1 MPEPFLPKA
10 ERSIVKGCLEERLR
24 IRKRLRILV
33 LKVGSQI
40 LTDKSGA
47 LSPRAFG
54 RIARQVALLRAEGV
68 RVVLVSSGAIAAGR
82 EKIGLG
88 KKPLSLALKQ
98 AAASAGQSSLMI
110 QWERALGRHGI
121 HTAQIL
127 LPPSDIVDRER
138 FTNLERTTETLLS
151 LGIVP
156 VVNENDAVATFEIR
170 FGDNDRLSA
179 YVAGLVRAE
188 CLLLLSDVSHLYTA
202 DPRVVRDAKKIVCI
216 HGISPDI
223 ERMAGVSRSGLGT
236 GGMASKVSTAL
247 WANRWGL
254 PVGVLKG
261 DLPSGIFRFFE
272 GKTGTLFETRAA
284 LPSNRKIWIGH
295 FSRPRGGFRLDMG
308 AAKALSEGKRSLLG
322 AGVIGVEGHFSSRD
336 PVYLVDP
343 HGREVARGI
352 ARTGSSEWR
361 DGMQGVLVHRN
372 DLVVTAQNTRDERG
386 SDDVL

>member
-1 MPEPFLPKA
+1 MDELC
-10 ERSIVKGCLEERLR
+10 REERAR

-40 LTDKSGA
+40 LTDPSGA
-47 LSPRAFG
+47 LSSGSFG
-54 RIARQVALLRAEGV
+54 RIARQVALLRKEGV

-82 EKIGLG
+82 GKIGLG

-98 AAASAGQSSLMI
+98 AAASAGQIPLMI

-121 HTAQIL
+121 HSAQIL
-127 LPPSDIVDRER
+127 LTPADIIDRER
-138 FTNLERTTETLLS
+138 FTNLERTIETLLS

-202 DPRVVRDAKKIVCI
+202 DPRVVPTAKKISCI
-216 HGISPDI
+216 HGITPEI

-247 WANRWGL
+247 WANGWGL

-261 DLPSGIFRFFE
+261 DLASGIFRFFE
-272 GKTGTLFETRAA
+272 GKTGTLFETRTA

-295 FSRPRGGFRLDMG
+295 FSRPRGGFRLDAG
-308 AAKALSEGKRSLLG
+308 AAKALSGGKTSLLG
-322 AGVIGVEGHFSSRD
+322 AGVAGVDGQFAARD
-336 PVYLVDP
+336 PVYLLDSQ
-343 HGREVARGI
+343 GREIAKGI
-352 ARTGSSEWR
+352 ARTGSADWR
-361 DGMQGVLVHRN
+361 AGMPGILVHRN
-372 DLVVTAQNTRDERG
+372 DLVLL
-386 SDDVL
+386 DDGFRKVKEEK

>member
-1 MPEPFLPKA
+1 
-10 ERSIVKGCLEERLR
+10 
-24 IRKRLRILV
+24 
-33 LKVGSQI
+33 
-40 LTDKSGA
+40 
-47 LSPRAFG
+47 
-54 RIARQVALLRAEGV
+54 
-68 RVVLVSSGAIAAGR
+68 
-82 EKIGLG
+82 
-88 KKPLSLALKQ
+88 
-98 AAASAGQSSLMI
+98 
-110 QWERALGRHGI
+110 
-121 HTAQIL
+121 
-127 LPPSDIVDRER
+127 
-138 FTNLERTTETLLS
+138 
-151 LGIVP
+151 
-156 VVNENDAVATFEIR
+156 
-170 FGDNDRLSA
+170 
-179 YVAGLVRAE
+179 
-188 CLLLLSDVSHLYTA
+188 
-202 DPRVVRDAKKIVCI
+202 
-216 HGISPDI
+216 
-223 ERMAGVSRSGLGT
+223 
-236 GGMASKVSTAL
+236 MASKVSTAL